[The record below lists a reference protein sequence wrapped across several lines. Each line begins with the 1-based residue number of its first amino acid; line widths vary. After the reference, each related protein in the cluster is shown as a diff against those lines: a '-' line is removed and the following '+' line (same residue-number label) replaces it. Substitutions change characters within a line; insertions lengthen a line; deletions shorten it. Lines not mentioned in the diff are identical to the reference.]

1 MTTLSSERSGLH
13 ACVSEKIYSL
23 ENLSETEGISKFKVS
38 VKKTGALSD
47 QPAVHQ
53 STYDSSEFH
62 TFKMSE
68 TGKDKRHYNG
78 TQAAAA
84 VIHSLCPADIK
95 TVF

>member
-13 ACVSEKIYSL
+13 VCVSEKIYSF
-23 ENLSETEGISKFKVS
+23 ENLPETEGISKFKVP
-38 VKKTGALSD
+38 VKEHGALSD
-47 QPAVHQ
+47 QTAVHQ
-53 STYDSSEFH
+53 STENCSEFH

-78 TQAAAA
+78 NQAAAA
-84 VIHSLCPADIK
+84 VIHCLCPADVK